1 MQTQLL
7 ARVFHNDNDAAS
19 ITSVDDTSTVVAR
32 SRTRSDAR
40 SKRECSEHGSC
51 SRRRS
56 CGLVPYGCCWY
67 RARRYCLVDSGII
80 ARGGAVDLEHAV
92 SRRELIRRGRS
103 CAVADIQR
111 KWMRVGKY
119 AYEQL
124 HSRHAFSVTCRA
136 KSVTCHAL
144 TIRMMWCFGGFA
156 FARESKAP

>member
-1 MQTQLL
+1 MAGDLRNMQTQLL

-124 HSRHAFSVTCRA
+124 HSRVSHFLCDMSR
-136 KSVTCHAL
+136 
-144 TIRMMWCFGGFA
+144 F
-156 FARESKAP
+156 